1 MIFYLGVIK
10 LQNIMK
16 IKLDNLDTENFMSH
30 EHILNGEVVTLIQP
44 KNIGAKWKKDNLHF
58 RSSVWNYNGELISAS
73 FPKFFNWGEQP
84 DLSPVPTSLKN
95 ATVVEKLDGSTLI
108 VSKYNGQYILRT
120 RGTVDASKLANGHEL
135 EIFKNTIL
143 SKLADNNDTWDYS
156 VLFEWLSPINK
167 IVLNYGDEPSWRLIG
182 FINHINYSLAQ
193 QDMLDAMAKKYGF
206 DRPATYTFS
215 SVQDLLKDVDQWR
228 GKEGV
233 VVYSKNDQMLHKVK
247 AMDYLIKHRFK
258 SEATLENTLDLYFNY
273 DKPSYQDFA
282 SKLTETFDYECFE
295 MVRGYASQ
303 VCDAS
308 KEVNKIVDGFKSFID
323 NQLKSLSTRKEQA
336 QMVISSYSE
345 SNRSS
350 MIFTLLDG
358 KNLTTDQQKKLF
370 WQVLKK

>member
-1 MIFYLGVIK
+1 
-10 LQNIMK
+10 MK
-16 IKLDNLDTENFMSH
+16 IDLDKVDRTQFMVH
-30 EHILNGEVVTLIQP
+30 EHSLNGEIVHLIQP
-44 KNIGAKWKKDNLHF
+44 QHIGTKWTQDNKHM
-58 RSSVWNYNGELISAS
+58 RSAVVNYAGEVISAG
-73 FPKFFNWGEQP
+73 FPKFTNWGENP
-84 DLSPVPTSLKN
+84 DHFPVPNSLKHC
-95 ATVVEKLDGSTLI
+95 TVVEKLDGSLLI

-120 RGTVDASKLANGHEL
+120 RGTVDASTMANGHEL

-143 SKLADNNDTWDYS
+143 SKLSHIYTSDTWNYS
-156 VLFEWLSPINK
+156 WLFEWVSPINK
-167 IVLNYGDEPSWRLIG
+167 IVLNYGDEPDWHLVG
-182 FINHINYSLAQ
+182 VINHDDYSLANQ
-193 QDMLDAMAKKYGF
+193 FSLDKYATNLELN
-206 DRPATYTFS
+206 RPPTYTFS

-273 DKPSYQDFA
+273 DKPSYQEFA

-336 QMVISSYSE
+336 QKVISSYSE

-350 MIFTLLDG
+350 MIFSLLDG

>member
-1 MIFYLGVIK
+1 
-10 LQNIMK
+10 
-16 IKLDNLDTENFMSH
+16 
-30 EHILNGEVVTLIQP
+30 
-44 KNIGAKWKKDNLHF
+44 
-58 RSSVWNYNGELISAS
+58 
-73 FPKFFNWGEQP
+73 
-84 DLSPVPTSLKN
+84 
-95 ATVVEKLDGSTLI
+95 
-108 VSKYNGQYILRT
+108 
-120 RGTVDASKLANGHEL
+120 
-135 EIFKNTIL
+135 
-143 SKLADNNDTWDYS
+143 
-156 VLFEWLSPINK
+156 
-167 IVLNYGDEPSWRLIG
+167 
-182 FINHINYSLAQ
+182 
-193 QDMLDAMAKKYGF
+193 
-206 DRPATYTFS
+206 
-215 SVQDLLKDVDQWR
+215 
-228 GKEGV
+228 V

-273 DKPSYQDFA
+273 DKPSYQEFA

-336 QMVISSYSE
+336 QKVISSYSE

-350 MIFTLLDG
+350 MIFSLLDG

>member
-1 MIFYLGVIK
+1 
-10 LQNIMK
+10 MK
-16 IKLDNLDTENFMSH
+16 IDISSIDRESFMVH
-30 EHILNGEVVTLIQP
+30 EHIISGEVVYLVQP
-44 KNIGAKWKKDNLHF
+44 KHIGAKWKNDNLHF

-73 FPKFFNWGEQP
+73 FPKFFNWSEQP

-95 ATVVEKLDGSTLI
+95 ATVVEKLDGSTLT

-120 RGTVDASKLANGHEL
+120 RGTVDASTMANGYEL
-135 EIFKNTIL
+135 ELFKSTIL
-143 SKLADNNDTWDYS
+143 SKLQDNNDTWNYS
-156 VLFEWLSPINK
+156 IIWEWLSPINK
-167 IVLNYGDEPSWRLIG
+167 IVLSYGDEPMWKLIG
-182 FINHINYSLAQ
+182 LINHINYSLAQ
-193 QDMLDAMAKKYGF
+193 QDMLDAMAKKYDF
-206 DRPATYTFS
+206 KRPATYTFS

-273 DKPSYQDFA
+273 DKPSYQEFA

-336 QMVISSYSE
+336 QKVISSYSE

-350 MIFTLLDG
+350 MIFSLLDG

-370 WQVLKK
+370 WQVLKN

>member
-1 MIFYLGVIK
+1 
-10 LQNIMK
+10 MK
-16 IKLDNLDTENFMSH
+16 IDLDTVDRESFMVH
-30 EHILNGEVVTLIQP
+30 EHIISGEIVYLVQP
-44 KNIGAKWKKDNLHF
+44 KHIGAKWKNDNLHF

-73 FPKFFNWGEQP
+73 FPKFFNWSEQP

-108 VSKYNGQYILRT
+108 VSKYNGQYIMRT
-120 RGTVDASKLANGHEL
+120 RGTVDASKMANGHEL

-143 SKLADNNDTWDYS
+143 SKLSHIYTSDTWNYS
-156 VLFEWLSPINK
+156 WLFEWVSPINK
-167 IVLNYGDEPSWRLIG
+167 IVLNYGDEPDWYLVG
-182 FINHINYSLAQ
+182 VINHDDYSLANQ
-193 QDMLDAMAKKYGF
+193 FSLDRYAMNLELK
-206 DRPATYTFS
+206 RPATYTFS
-215 SVQDLLKDVDQWR
+215 GVEDLLKDVDQWR

-273 DKPSYQDFA
+273 DKPSYQEFA

-336 QMVISSYSE
+336 QKVISSYSE
-345 SNRSS
+345 SNRAS
-350 MIFTLLDG
+350 MIFSLLDG
-358 KNLTTDQQKKLF
+358 KSLTADQQKKLF

>member
-1 MIFYLGVIK
+1 
-10 LQNIMK
+10 MK
-16 IKLDNLDTENFMSH
+16 IDIQKVDLTQFMVH
-30 EHILNGEVVTLIQP
+30 EHSLNGELVYLVQP

-84 DLSPVPTSLKN
+84 DLSPVPNSLKHC
-95 ATVVEKLDGSTLI
+95 TVVEKLDGSLLI

-120 RGTVDASKLANGHEL
+120 RGTVDASTMANGHEL

-206 DRPATYTFS
+206 DRPPTYTFS
-215 SVQDLLKDVDQWR
+215 DVEDLLKDVDQWR

-233 VVYSKNDQMLHKVK
+233 VVYSKNDQMLHKC
-247 AMDYLIKHRFK
+247 K
-258 SEATLENTLDLYFNY
+258 SEWYLKLHYLKSELSNIEKVLDVWLEQCMPDYQTFY
-273 DKPSYQDFA
+273 SYIF
-282 SKLTETFDYECFE
+282 TTFDYELAEQC
-295 MVRGYASQ
+295 RGMISRI
-303 VCDAS
+303 CDAK
-308 KEVNKIVDGFKSFID
+308 KEVDLIVSGMNEFV
-323 NQLKSLSTRKEQA
+323 NNRLKTLPTRKLQAEQ
-336 QMVISSYSE
+336 VISAYGNT
-345 SNRSS
+345 NRAS
-350 MIFTLLDG
+350 FLFKLLDG
-358 KNLTTDQQKKLF
+358 KSLGKEEYKKLLF
-370 WQVLKK
+370 QVLKN